1 MKIML
6 FFKKSSDSE
15 LSFWCT
21 GLLNCSL
28 YGFKNKLVKGFSM
41 AKRVTKVA
49 SQKKTTII
57 WEEELQGFLFWKKAN
72 QNSRY

>member
-1 MKIML
+1 
-6 FFKKSSDSE
+6 
-15 LSFWCT
+15 
-21 GLLNCSL
+21 
-28 YGFKNKLVKGFSM
+28 M